1 MRRAATRRET
11 PWQPRAPDVISK
23 PGPSDIFPPRPPET
37 RSVWKDGRAEGVHE
51 GKARV
56 KEGEQWREHTVR
68 KFMRN
73 VRPQIFPDLNDSMSK

>member
-1 MRRAATRRET
+1 M
-11 PWQPRAPDVISK
+11 SF
-23 PGPSDIFPPRPPET
+23 PSQARLTSSPPRPPET

-73 VRPQIFPDLNDSMSK
+73 VRPQIFPDLNDSHVQVKEVRDAVAWGG